1 MIGRRGVVAVSVGA
15 LVATGAAVQLLPGGA
30 PVARATGLTAYSS
43 CADLL
48 EHYRAEMRAT
58 ATPYGFGYDGQV
70 RTGGDI
76 ATATS
81 GDVATATS
89 GAESA
94 RQSGAVGTGATG
106 TNLQEQGVDEPDLV
120 KLRDGRLVVLAQN
133 ALQVLSAEAEPRLL
147 GSLRLDRDRP
157 ADGSDGK
164 PYGGMIGGSYG
175 AEVLLVGDRAL
186 VVVPGFREEPQMR
199 PDAPSTDAPSS
210 DANTPRLS
218 IYLPGVPTTRLV
230 LIDLSSDEP
239 RLLAESTYDGQYV
252 SARLV
257 GGTVRLVT
265 TTGARVR
272 GVQPMTS
279 ERAAETDALA
289 ANRRAAGA
297 LTLADVLPRVVRTDR
312 DGTVVQSGNA
322 VDCRQTVHARNPRGT
337 STLLVTTLQ
346 PGDGLAATDST
357 AVTTDG
363 DLVYASEERLYV
375 ATSRWGTVGPVRPL
389 DDTVRPGAAT
399 SMPAVDEASTE
410 IHAFDTS
417 SETST
422 RYVGTGSVPGYVLG
436 RWALSEHEGALRV
449 ATTRQPPW
457 TGEADGESS
466 SIVVKMVERDG
477 ALVETGRVSG
487 LGRTEQIKAVRYF
500 GDVAAVVTFRQTD
513 PLYLLDLSGTPK
525 VLGELKVPGFST
537 YLHPIGDGR
546 LLGLGQDADKNGQV
560 TGMQVSVFD
569 ISDLAN
575 PSLVDRLPLGYGW
588 SPALDDS
595 RAFSY
600 DPEQGLAVFAFS
612 GYDPEGRKMAA
623 HSAVGVSVDED
634 GRLREAGRMDSS
646 DPGNPP
652 SRVVLDGDRVY
663 AVGEAEVV
671 TGSAETM
678 SRTGSVSLTAR

>member
-1 MIGRRGVVAVSVGA
+1 MIGHRGVVAVSVGA
-15 LVATGAAVQLLPGGA
+15 LVAAGAAVQLLPGGA

-48 EHYRAEMRAT
+48 HHYRAEVLAT
-58 ATPYGFGYDGQV
+58 ATPYGFGFWSGGQV
-70 RTGGDI
+70 RLGGAVEDTT
-76 ATATS
+76 ATA
-81 GDVATATS
+81 S

-94 RQSGAVGTGATG
+94 RQSGAVGTGPSG
-106 TNLQEQGVDEPDLV
+106 TNLQEQGVDEPDLA
-120 KLRDGRLVVLAQN
+120 KLRDGRLVVVAQN
-133 ALQVLSAEAEPRLL
+133 ALQVLSAEAYPRLL
-147 GSLRLDRDRP
+147 GSMRLDRNGAKEGP
-157 ADGSDGK
+157 SEAGSHLA
-164 PYGGMIGGSYG
+164 PYGGSYG
-175 AEVLLVGDRAL
+175 GEILLVGDRAL
-186 VVVPGFREEPQMR
+186 VVVPGFREEPQQR
-199 PDAPSTDAPSS
+199 PDDPSTDASRM
-210 DANTPRLS
+210 AL
-218 IYLPGVPTTRLV
+218 YLPGVPTTRLV
-230 LIDLSSDEP
+230 LVDLSSDDP
-239 RLLAESTYDGQYV
+239 RLLEESTYDGQYV

-257 GGTVRLVT
+257 GETVRLVT
-265 TTGARVR
+265 TTSARTTV
-272 GVQPMTS
+272 VQPLTGEKS
-279 ERAAETDALA
+279 AEEDALA
-289 ANRRAAGA
+289 ANRRTAGA
-297 LTLADVLPRVVRTDR
+297 LTLADVLPQVVRTDGG
-312 DGTVVQSGNA
+312 GTVVQSGHA
-322 VDCRQTVHARNPRGT
+322 VDCTQTARARNPRGT
-337 STLLVTTLQ
+337 STLLVTTMQ

-399 SMPAVDEASTE
+399 AMPDVDEVSTE
-410 IHAFDTS
+410 VHAFDTS

-436 RWALSEHEGALRV
+436 RWALSEHEGVLRV

-457 TGEADGESS
+457 MGEGGGESS
-466 SIVVKMVERDG
+466 SMLLKLVERDG

-500 GDVAAVVTFRQTD
+500 GDLAAVVTFRQTD
-513 PLYLLDLSGTPK
+513 PLYLVDLSGTPK

-569 ISDLAN
+569 ISDLAD
-575 PSLVDRLPLGYGW
+575 PSLVDRLPIGYGW

-595 RAFSY
+595 RAFGF

-612 GYDPEGRKMAA
+612 GYDPLGGEMQAPA
-623 HSAVGVSVDED
+623 AVGISVDDD
-634 GRLREAGRMDSS
+634 GRLREVGRMDG
-646 DPGNPP
+646 DPVNPP

-663 AVGEAEVV
+663 AVGDGEVV
-671 TGSAETM
+671 AGAAETM
-678 SRTGSVSLTAR
+678 GRTGSVSLALR